1 MIELILA
8 ILATYR
14 VARML
19 AFEEGA
25 FGIFARVRGRIDPE
39 QATWLGRGLNC
50 DKCIGFW
57 VSLIIACLLPFVSW
71 QMLIINWLGIAGAAI
86 AFGLIMERFDV

>member
-1 MIELILA
+1 MIELITA
-8 ILATYR
+8 VFATYR
-14 VARML
+14 IARML

-25 FGIFARVRGRIDPE
+25 FGILERVRNSIDPE

-71 QMLIINWLGIAGAAI
+71 QMFIITWLGIAGAAV
-86 AFGLIMERFDV
+86 ALGLVVERGDV